1 MNCHEVRRTLDAYLD
16 SELVLARQLDV
27 KRHLAGCPTCKD
39 AAEDITNF
47 CSLLR
52 MNAPVYKA
60 PPELKAKIRAALRK
74 ESKPRFAWF
83 SQFSLPLA
91 YAAAV
96 LVLSFGLAW
105 TWRTFSP
112 GNDQDL
118 IAQAI
123 GNHARSLIAVH
134 LVDVTSSDQHTVKPW
149 FTGKLDYS
157 PPVVD
162 LAQAGYPLIGGR
174 IDMLDQRPVAAIVY
188 QHGNQFINLFV
199 WPVSGR
205 KIDMNVRSDGGY
217 HFCGWNKAGLNY
229 LCISE
234 MSSIALEAF
243 EDQVRE
249 HTNL

>member
-1 MNCHEVRRTLDAYLD
+1 MNCDEVRRMLHAYLD
-16 SELVLARQLDV
+16 GELDLTRQLDV
-27 KRHLAGCPTCKD
+27 KTHLPGCASCKD
-39 AAEDITNF
+39 ASEDITKV
-47 CSLLR
+47 CSLVR
-52 MNAPVYKA
+52 MNAPAYKG

-74 ESKPRFAWF
+74 ESKPRFRWF
-83 SQFSLPLA
+83 SQFSLPLS
-91 YAAAV
+91 YVAAV

-105 TWRTFSP
+105 TWRTFCP
-112 GNDQDL
+112 GNDQEL

-134 LVDVTSSDQHTVKPW
+134 RVDVSSSDEHTVKPW
-149 FTGKLDYS
+149 FIGKLDYS

-188 QHGNQFINLFV
+188 QHGNQLINLFV

-205 KIDMNVRSDGGY
+205 KIDLNVRSDRGY

-234 MSSIALEAF
+234 GSAIALEEF
-243 EDQVRE
+243 EDEVRAR
-249 HTNL
+249 TNL